1 MQKNGG
7 EIQAGG
13 IQLTRVDITRRKI
26 ENRAHGLRVPCED
39 LFIGLATLLYSISF
53 FARQTLNA
61 HCNRDLP
68 GMPSLHAGILR
79 VFD

>member
-39 LFIGLATLLYSISF
+39 LFIGLATLLYSVAF
-53 FARQTLNA
+53 FAR
-61 HCNRDLP
+61 
-68 GMPSLHAGILR
+68 
-79 VFD
+79 